1 MTKVLLTLIVPHNV
15 AEHVEDL
22 LLSRPD
28 LCPGFSSTQVA
39 GHGSAVPLVAPAEQ
53 VAGHAP
59 RTALQTAG
67 DETAMRELLALIKHH
82 LPRANL
88 FFWLQ
93 PVIDMG
99 KL

>member
-1 MTKVLLTLIVPHNV
+1 MTKVLLTLILPKDVS
-15 AEHVEDL
+15 EHVEDL

-28 LCPGFSSTQVA
+28 LSPGFTSAEVA
-39 GHGSAVPLVAPAEQ
+39 GHGSGVPLVVPGEQ

-59 RTALQTAG
+59 RIAIQTAG
-67 DETAMRELLALIKHH
+67 EEAALRELLAQIKAAF
-82 LPRANL
+82 PRTN
-88 FFWLQ
+88 FYFWLQ